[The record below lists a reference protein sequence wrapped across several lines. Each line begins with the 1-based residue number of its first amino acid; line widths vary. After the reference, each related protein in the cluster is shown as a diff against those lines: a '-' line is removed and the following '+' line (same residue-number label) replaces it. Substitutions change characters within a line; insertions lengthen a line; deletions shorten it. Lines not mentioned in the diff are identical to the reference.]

1 MKFVRMSHPRTAVLS
16 VTDSAPKSQN
26 RNAGMFL
33 VVSARLLMR
42 KNARLFMLK
51 SVTLL
56 PDKSVK
62 RFTTLRFVVTSGPR
76 SASRCPRRSVSKCPR
91 RNALMSRRG
100 NARQWK
106 KKSVFIDPIHRD
118 QGSERPSVHYSSKE
132 CLSAHFQAMIPSIQT
147 KEVSDRQCTTA
158 QRNVCQP
165 ISKQ

>member
-1 MKFVRMSHPRTAVLS
+1 MGKRSARLELRLDVKFSMRSNAPLFKMKFVKMSHPRTAVLS

-42 KNARLFMLK
+42 K

-76 SASRCPRRSVSKCPR
+76 SASRCPRR
-91 RNALMSRRG
+91 RG

-106 KKSVFIDPIHRD
+106 KKSVKQFP
-118 QGSERPSVHYSSKE
+118 G
-132 CLSAHFQAMIPSIQT
+132 LSAQKFPT
-147 KEVSDRQCTTA
+147 D
-158 QRNVCQP
+158 NVAA
-165 ISKQ
+165 SL